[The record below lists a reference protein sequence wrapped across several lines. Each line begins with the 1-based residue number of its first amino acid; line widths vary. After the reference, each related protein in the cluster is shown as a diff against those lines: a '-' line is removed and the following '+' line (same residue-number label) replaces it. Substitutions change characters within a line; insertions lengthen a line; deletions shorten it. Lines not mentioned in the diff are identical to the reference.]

1 MKILITLIYLFSFVL
16 LICIILI
23 IGKINLFFKFKNQ
36 VKDLFRNSIKVTN
49 QKFDKSQLEG
59 LPEPVKKYFLYA
71 LREGQSYINYVR
83 IKHSGQFK
91 TGFGNKWVN
100 IMGEQYVTTQIPGF
114 IWKGTTSIFAARDIY
129 ISGKGRLIVSLLSMI
144 NTVDAMGD
152 QYNQGELL
160 RWLGESVLY
169 PTTLLPSENLKWQ
182 LMDGNMAK
190 LIFNYN
196 ELQLFFDVTFNEQG
210 EITQMES
217 MRYID
222 QVKIEKW
229 VIKLSDYK
237 EFQNIKI
244 PTSTEVLWKLEKG
257 DFSYARFNITKVEY
271 EKPELF

>member
-1 MKILITLIYLFSFVL
+1 
-16 LICIILI
+16 
-23 IGKINLFFKFKNQ
+23 
-36 VKDLFRNSIKVTN
+36 
-49 QKFDKSQLEG
+49 
-59 LPEPVKKYFLYA
+59 
-71 LREGQSYINYVR
+71 
-83 IKHSGQFK
+83 
-91 TGFGNKWVN
+91 
-100 IMGEQYVTTQIPGF
+100 
-114 IWKGTTSIFAARDIY
+114 
-129 ISGKGRLIVSLLSMI
+129 
-144 NTVDAMGD
+144 
-152 QYNQGELL
+152 
-160 RWLGESVLY
+160 
-169 PTTLLPSENLKWQ
+169 
-182 LMDGNMAK
+182 MDGNMAK